1 MPRRCELVLLA
12 IGLGVGLVG
21 CIGSAPAAPPAPTPQ
36 AGFVNLPD
44 LPGAAAA
51 DGDRLWIAGYATG
64 RLYRVSGDRRLDL
77 LAIPIGKPHSLQPA
91 CEPGTVHDAPT
102 GSFLPRR
109 CDLPSGVAVGAGSV
123 WTGRNDQQAVVRLD
137 PASGRIV
144 ATIPVGFH
152 VFNLAA
158 DAASVWVVSFEDNM
172 VARIDATTNVLT
184 YRQSLLHEPSAVV
197 IADGSAW
204 ISRSGNAT
212 VVRLDAMTGTLQA
225 EIPVGRRPLPV
236 AAARGSIWVRCEQD
250 STVSRIDP
258 SSNRTVANIPVD
270 PFYGLDGVDSMVAN
284 AGGVWIS
291 GLTLQWIDAST
302 NQVARSLPQS
312 GRPFQAASDRLW
324 VLTLGGQV
332 SRVAP

>member
-1 MPRRCELVLLA
+1 
-12 IGLGVGLVG
+12 
-21 CIGSAPAAPPAPTPQ
+21 
-36 AGFVNLPD
+36 VNLSD

-51 DGDRLWIAGYATG
+51 DGDRFWIAGYAAG
-64 RLYRVSGDRRLDL
+64 RLYRVSGAHRLDV
-77 LAIPIGKPHSLQPA
+77 LAIPIADPHLLQPA
-91 CEPGTVHDAPT
+91 CEPGTVHDAPM

-123 WTGRNDQQAVVRLD
+123 WIGRNDRQAVLRLD

-172 VARIDATTNVLT
+172 VARIDATTNAVT
-184 YRQSLLHEPSAVV
+184 FRQSLLHAPSGVL
-197 IADGSAW
+197 IRDGSVW
-204 ISRSGNAT
+204 ISRSGDAT
-212 VVRLDAMTGTLQA
+212 VVRLDTITGALQA
-225 EIPVGRRPLPV
+225 EIPVGRRPLPL
-236 AAARGSIWVRCEQD
+236 AAGSGSIWVRSEQD

-258 SSNRTVANIPVD
+258 SSNRVVADIPVD

-284 AGGVWIS
+284 ADGVWIS
-291 GLTLQWIDAST
+291 GLTLQWIDASSNRVT
-302 NQVARSLPQS
+302 RNLPQS
-312 GRPFQAASDRLW
+312 GRPYPTTAGQLW
-324 VLTLGGQV
+324 VLSLGGQV

>member
-1 MPRRCELVLLA
+1 MCIRDSPSA
-12 IGLGVGLVG
+12 IPSKTSDT
-21 CIGSAPAAPPAPTPQ
+21 IDP
-36 AGFVNLPD
+36 
-44 LPGAAAA
+44 
-51 DGDRLWIAGYATG
+51 DGDRLWIASYAAG
-64 RLYRVSGDRRLDL
+64 RLYRVSGRRLDVV
-77 LAIPIGKPHSLQPA
+77 AIPIANPHLLEPA

-109 CDLPSGVAVGAGSV
+109 CDLPSGVAVGAGGV
-123 WTGRNDQQAVVRLD
+123 WIGRNDRQAVIRLD
-137 PASGRIV
+137 PASGRVV

-172 VARIDATTNVLT
+172 VARIDPTTNAVT
-184 YRQSLLHEPSAVV
+184 VRQSLLHEPSAVLL
-197 IADGSAW
+197 ADGSAW

-212 VVRLDAMTGTLQA
+212 VVRLDAVTGALQA
-225 EIPVGRRPLPV
+225 EIPVGRRPLPLV
-236 AAARGSIWVRCEQD
+236 AGSGSIWVRCEQD

-258 SSNRTVANIPVD
+258 STNRVVADIPVD
-270 PFYGLDGVDSMVAN
+270 PFYGLDGVDSMAAN

-302 NQVARSLPQS
+302 NRVARSLPQS
-312 GRPFQAASDRLW
+312 GRPYQAASDQLW
-324 VLTLGGQV
+324 VLSLGGQI